1 MSAEH
6 PISIPHSLLTT
17 HDSLLTTMIRNYLK
31 TALRS
36 FQKNRFFTFI
46 NLVGLTIGFTC
57 CILMGL
63 YIQNE
68 LNYDRFQ
75 QKGKRIARV
84 IMAYSFGEKINKGNY
99 TSTKVAPVFKRNFP
113 EVESAVRMYQ
123 SGRIVKFED
132 KVFNEKKFMY
142 ADSTFFDLF
151 SFRLRQGNT
160 SNALAGPNKILLTE
174 TTARRYFGSTNPVGK
189 TLLINASQ
197 TPYLITGII
206 QDCPENSQ
214 IKFDFLA
221 SFSSMGNIQEKTYW
235 NANYT
240 TYLLLRDENSFTSL
254 QNKIPGFMKKEMA
267 DQPNTYVSF
276 ELEPFT
282 KIHLYSP
289 YPGFEPNNSITY
301 IYIICAVALL
311 ILFIACFTYI
321 NLGTASSIERA
332 KEVGVR
338 KVLGADKWQVFWQH
352 IGESI
357 LLCLISVV
365 ISLILV
371 AMALP
376 WFNGLADKHISY
388 SALFTPLNLSFLLSV
403 WIIVSFAGGSYPAV
417 VLSGFQPI
425 KVLKGLFRNSSS
437 GLMVRKSLIVFQ
449 FMISVFLIIATLV
462 IQQQMKYI
470 RSKNLGYER
479 EHVLLLP
486 LDQKMLENYPTIKTE
501 LKKQTGILAVSRAVS
516 NPTLIEGGYHMRSDA
531 MPPDGIVSVTAS
543 PVDEEYVRTTGLQ
556 LVAGSDLTQQ
566 DMENADELK
575 HPENPAYQFILNES
589 AARELGWSA
598 QAAIGKKMF
607 LGDDRPGY
615 VKAVIKDFHFRSLHD
630 KIEPLVLFPSSWS
643 SQMMVK
649 LDGNNLSLAIT
660 GIGELWKK
668 MVPHRPFE
676 YRFMD
681 DAFNELYESEN
692 RLAKVL
698 SVFAGIAI
706 LLACLGLLGL
716 SSFAAQQRIKEI
728 GIRKVL
734 GASLFQIVTILSKE
748 FILLALLAFLLAF
761 PIGWWAVNRWLQDF
775 SYRITVHW
783 SVFAITGISTITLAL
798 FTVAFRAIR
807 AARSNPVKSLRT
819 E

>member
-1 MSAEH
+1 ML
-6 PISIPHSLLTT
+6 P
-17 HDSLLTTMIRNYLK
+17 
-31 TALRS
+31 
-36 FQKNRFFTFI
+36 
-46 NLVGLTIGFTC
+46 
-57 CILMGL
+57 
-63 YIQNE
+63 
-68 LNYDRFQ
+68 
-75 QKGKRIARV
+75 
-84 IMAYSFGEKINKGNY
+84 
-99 TSTKVAPVFKRNFP
+99 
-113 EVESAVRMYQ
+113 
-123 SGRIVKFED
+123 
-132 KVFNEKKFMY
+132 
-142 ADSTFFDLF
+142 
-151 SFRLRQGNT
+151 
-160 SNALAGPNKILLTE
+160 
-174 TTARRYFGSTNPVGK
+174 
-189 TLLINASQ
+189 
-197 TPYLITGII
+197 LIT
-206 QDCPENSQ
+206 QV
-214 IKFDFLA
+214 LA
-221 SFSSMGNIQEKTYW
+221 TDIFH
-235 NANYT
+235 
-240 TYLLLRDENSFTSL
+240 LLLY
-254 QNKIPGFMKKEMA
+254 
-267 DQPNTYVSF
+267 DQ
-276 ELEPFT
+276 
-282 KIHLYSP
+282 
-289 YPGFEPNNSITY
+289 
-301 IYIICAVALL
+301 
-311 ILFIACFTYI
+311 
-321 NLGTASSIERA
+321 
-332 KEVGVR
+332 
-338 KVLGADKWQVFWQH
+338 
-352 IGESI
+352 
-357 LLCLISVV
+357 
-365 ISLILV
+365 
-371 AMALP
+371 
-376 WFNGLADKHISY
+376 
-388 SALFTPLNLSFLLSV
+388 
-403 WIIVSFAGGSYPAV
+403 GG
-417 VLSGFQPI
+417 
-425 KVLKGLFRNSSS
+425 
-437 GLMVRKSLIVFQ
+437 
-449 FMISVFLIIATLV
+449 
-462 IQQQMKYI
+462 
-470 RSKNLGYER
+470 
-479 EHVLLLP
+479 
-486 LDQKMLENYPTIKTE
+486 D
-501 LKKQTGILAVSRAVS
+501 
-516 NPTLIEGGYHMRSDA
+516 
-531 MPPDGIVSVTAS
+531 
-543 PVDEEYVRTTGLQ
+543 DEEYVRTTGLQ
-556 LVAGSDLTQQ
+556 LVAGSDLTEQ

-643 SQMMVK
+643 SQMLVK

>member
-1 MSAEH
+1 
-6 PISIPHSLLTT
+6 
-17 HDSLLTTMIRNYLK
+17 MIRNYLK

-46 NLVGLTIGFTC
+46 NLVGLTVGFTC

-68 LNYDRFQ
+68 LSYDHFQ

-113 EVESAVRMYQ
+113 EVESSVRMYQ
-123 SGRIVKFED
+123 SNRIVKFED

-151 SFRLRQGNT
+151 SFRLRQGNAG
-160 SNALAGPNKILLTE
+160 SVLAGPNKILLTE
-174 TTARRYFGSTNPVGK
+174 STAHRYFGNANPVGK
-189 TLLINASQ
+189 TLLISASQ

-221 SFSSMGNIQEKTYW
+221 SFSSMGNIQEETYW

-240 TYLLLRDENSFTSL
+240 TYLLLQDENSFTSL

-301 IYIICAVALL
+301 VYIICAVALL

-352 IGESI
+352 IGESV
-357 LLCLISVV
+357 LLCLISLL

-371 AMALP
+371 AMVLP
-376 WFNGLADKHISY
+376 WFNGLADKHIRFA
-388 SALFTPLNLSFLLSV
+388 ALFTPVNLSFILSV
-403 WIIVSFAGGSYPAV
+403 WVIISFAGGSYPALI
-417 VLSGFQPI
+417 LSGFQPI

-437 GLMVRKSLIVFQ
+437 GLLVRKSLIVFQ
-449 FMISVFLIIATLV
+449 FMISVFLIVATLV

-486 LDQKMLENYPTIKTE
+486 LDQKMLENYPTIKNE
-501 LKKQTGILAVSRAVS
+501 LKKNTGILAVSRAVS

-531 MPPDGIVSVTAS
+531 MPPDGQLSVTAT
-543 PVDEEYVRTTGLQ
+543 PIDEEYVKTTGLQ
-556 LVAGSDLTQQ
+556 LVTGSDLTQQ

-575 HPENPAYQFILNES
+575 HPKDAVHQFILNEA

-598 QAAIGKKMF
+598 KAAIGKRMF

-615 VKAVIKDFHFRSLHD
+615 VKAVVKDFHFRSLHD

-643 SQMMVK
+643 SQMLVK
-649 LDGNNLSLAIT
+649 LDGRNLPLAIT
-660 GIGELWKK
+660 GIGELWRK

-681 DAFNELYESEN
+681 DAFNELYESES

-761 PIGWWAVNRWLQDF
+761 PIGWWAVNLWLRDF

-783 SVFAITGISTITLAL
+783 SVFAITGMATITLAL
-798 FTVAFRAIR
+798 LTVTFRAIK
-807 AARSNPVKSLRT
+807 AARSNPVNSLRT

>member
-1 MSAEH
+1 
-6 PISIPHSLLTT
+6 
-17 HDSLLTTMIRNYLK
+17 MIRNYLK

-68 LNYDRFQ
+68 LSYDRFQ
-75 QKGKRIARV
+75 QKGNRIARV
-84 IMAYSFGEKINKGNY
+84 IMSYSFGEKMNKGNY

-123 SGRIVKFED
+123 SGRIVKFEE

-160 SNALAGPNKILLTE
+160 STALAGPNKVLLTE
-174 TTARRYFGSTNPVGK
+174 TTARRYFGNNNPVGK
-189 TLLINASQ
+189 TLLISASQ

-206 QDCPENSQ
+206 QDCPESSQ

-221 SFSSMGNIQEKTYW
+221 SFSSTGEIQETTYW

-240 TYLLLRDENSFTSL
+240 TYLLLKDENSFISL

-357 LLCLISVV
+357 LLCLISLV

-388 SALFTPLNLSFLLSV
+388 SALFTPVNLSFLLSV

-437 GLMVRKSLIVFQ
+437 GLLVRKSLIVFQ
-449 FMISVFLIIATLV
+449 FMISVFLIVATLV

-470 RSKNLGYER
+470 RSKNLGYDR

-486 LDQKMLENYPTIKTE
+486 LDQKMLENYPTLKTE
-501 LKKQTGILAVSRAVS
+501 LKKKTGILAVSRAVS

-531 MPPDGIVSVTAS
+531 MPPDGMVSVTAT

-556 LVAGSDLTQQ
+556 LVAGNDLTQQ

-630 KIEPLVLFPSSWS
+630 KIDPLVLFPSSRS
-643 SQMMVK
+643 SQMLVK
-649 LDGNNLSLAIT
+649 LDGNNLPLAIT
-660 GIGELWKK
+660 GMGELWKK

-798 FTVAFRAIR
+798 LTVAFRAVK
-807 AARSNPVKSLRT
+807 AARSNPVNSLRT

>member
-1 MSAEH
+1 
-6 PISIPHSLLTT
+6 
-17 HDSLLTTMIRNYLK
+17 MIRNYLK

-75 QKGKRIARV
+75 QKGNRIARV

-160 SNALAGPNKILLTE
+160 SSALAGPNKILLTE

-643 SQMMVK
+643 SQMLVK

-748 FILLALLAFLLAF
+748 FILLALFAFLLAF